1 MASTTSAADATPVTR
16 PPAIGWA
23 RLPVGIRRA
32 LIAAVLIAA
41 WHYYALQKGPL
52 LVATPWQTAEAFWD
66 GWREGT
72 LAQTTWTTLQ
82 LLLEGVGIGAAVAA
96 VLTAFATLS
105 KVGEDLLILL
115 TSLLNPLPGVAV
127 LPLAMLLFGINETAL
142 RFVIANA
149 TIWPIA
155 IAVTTGF
162 KTANAT
168 LVAVGRNVGLSRI
181 RVITDVLA
189 PAALPS
195 VISGIKT
202 AWAFGWRTII
212 AAELI
217 FGVAGEESGLGNYI
231 DNARQ
236 YFLTPQLFAGL
247 VTIAILGVVFETLFG
262 AVERRT
268 IIRWGMKTS

>member
-1 MASTTSAADATPVTR
+1 M
-16 PPAIGWA
+16 
-23 RLPVGIRRA
+23 
-32 LIAAVLIAA
+32 
-41 WHYYALQKGPL
+41 HKGPL
-52 LVATPWQTAEAFWD
+52 LVATPWQTAQAFWD
-66 GWREGT
+66 GWREGA
-72 LAQTTWTTLQ
+72 LADTTWQTLR
-82 LLLEGVGIGAAVAA
+82 LLVEGVGIGAAVAA
-96 VLTAFATLS
+96 MLTAFATLS

-115 TSLLNPLPGVAV
+115 TSLLNPLPGVAI

-142 RFVIANA
+142 RFVIVNA

-168 LVAVGRNVGLSRI
+168 LVSVGRNIGLSRV

-195 VISGIKT
+195 MISGIKT
-202 AWAFGWRTII
+202 AWAFAWRTII

-217 FGVAGEESGLGNYI
+217 FGVAGEESGLGNYL

-236 YFLTPQLFAGL
+236 YFLTTSCSPGWCRSRCSASCSRRCSAWSSGVRSCAG
-247 VTIAILGVVFETLFG
+247 G
-262 AVERRT
+262 
-268 IIRWGMKTS
+268 

>member
-1 MASTTSAADATPVTR
+1 MATSTSAAQTVPVTR

-23 RLPVGIRRA
+23 RLPVGIRRG
-32 LIAAVLIAA
+32 LIGAVLVVL
-41 WHYYALQKGPL
+41 WHFYAVHKGPL
-52 LVATPWQTAEAFWD
+52 LIATPWQTAQEFWD

-72 LAQTTWTTLQ
+72 LAHTTWTTLS
-82 LLLEGVGIGAAVAA
+82 LLLRGVGIGAAVAA
-96 VLTAFATLS
+96 LLTAFAALS

-127 LPLAMLLFGINETAL
+127 LPLAMLLFGIGETAL
-142 RFVIANA
+142 LFVIANA

-162 KTANAT
+162 KTTNAT
-168 LVAVGRNVGLSRI
+168 LVAVGRNIGLSRV

-212 AAELI
+212 AAELV

-236 YFLTPQLFAGL
+236 YLLTPQLFAGL
-247 VTIAILGVVFETLFG
+247 LTIMLLGVLFETLFG

>member
-1 MASTTSAADATPVTR
+1 MATSTSTAPAARVTR

-23 RLPVGIRRA
+23 RLPVVVRRG
-32 LIAAVLIAA
+32 LIGAVLVAV
-41 WHYYALQKGPL
+41 WHYYAIHKGPL
-52 LVATPWQTAEAFWD
+52 LVATPWQTSQALWD

-72 LAQTTWTTLQ
+72 LADVTWQTLR
-82 LLLEGVGIGAAVAA
+82 LLGEGVGIGAAVAA

-142 RFVIANA
+142 RFVIVNA

-168 LVAVGRNVGLSRI
+168 LVSVGRNIGLSRV

-195 VISGIKT
+195 MISGIKT
-202 AWAFGWRTII
+202 AWAFAWRTII

-217 FGVAGEESGLGNYI
+217 FGVAGEESGLGNYL

-236 YFLTPQLFAGL
+236 YFLTDQLFAGL
-247 VTIAILGVVFETLFG
+247 VSIALLGVVFETLFG
-262 AVERRT
+262 VVERRT
-268 IIRWGMKTS
+268 IVRWGMKTS